1 MAPDDRVASARAR
14 ATAKYRFYKHL
25 AVFFVINLMLLG
37 INLITSPDYL
47 WSIWPLIGW
56 GVAVVVHALK
66 VFVFGDR
73 NLIVDRLTEHE
84 LRKH

>member
-1 MAPDDRVASARAR
+1 MAPGDRVATARAR
-14 ATAKYRFYKHL
+14 ATAKYGFYKHL

-56 GVAVVVHALK
+56 GIAVVVHALK
-66 VFVFGDR
+66 VFVFGDS
-73 NLIVDRLTEHE
+73 NLIVDRLTQHE